1 VWEAPRCADSGRPF
15 IERPLQ
21 NLVPTWSQK
30 ITLRAPFL
38 ASRSLLWAHS
48 VRPYDRLQDRANLE
62 RGTRWS
68 KSSG

>member
-1 VWEAPRCADSGRPF
+1 VGGASVRRFRKTVHRAAATKP
-15 IERPLQ
+15 
-21 NLVPTWSQK
+21 WSYMESEDHPS
-30 ITLRAPFL
+30 APFL